1 MSFGKKCFNLLSLG
15 GLVYLGYKAYRYITG
30 LINISKELPVYLKN
44 VIGETPSMNINMV
57 FNRITII
64 LSFSTETI
72 AEHPDIADTSIEYI
86 SKYFPIFRPDRINIE
101 IEEKACCETEVAEEA
116 LEEPVEKEDIEEI

>member
-15 GLVYLGYKAYRYITG
+15 GLLYLGYKAYRYITG

-44 VIGETPSMNINMV
+44 VIGETPSMNINMI
-57 FNRITII
+57 FNRITIN
-64 LSFSTETI
+64 LSFTAETL
-72 AEHPDIADTSIEYI
+72 AVHPDIADTSLEYI

-101 IEEKACCETEVAEEA
+101 IEQKAANETEVAEEA
-116 LEEPVEKEDIEEI
+116 PEEEDKQ